1 MSLESERDKHGT
13 TEVTF
18 QTRRPEHKN
27 EGNIQRRDWNIGNF
41 ADHRLRDLGSA
52 MELGCPK

>member
-1 MSLESERDKHGT
+1 MSVESGRDKPGT
-13 TEVTF
+13 TEVVF

-27 EGNIQRRDWNIGNF
+27 EGNIQRRNWDVGDF
-41 ADHRLRDLGSA
+41 ADHRLRDLGRT